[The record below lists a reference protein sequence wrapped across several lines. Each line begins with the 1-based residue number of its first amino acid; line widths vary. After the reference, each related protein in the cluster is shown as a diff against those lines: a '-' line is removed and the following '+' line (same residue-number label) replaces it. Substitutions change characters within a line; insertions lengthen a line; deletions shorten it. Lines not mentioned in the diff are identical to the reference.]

1 MLSKFDINK
10 LNELPIESVASALG
24 LTVSHHKSLCPFHND
39 SHPSLTY
46 HRGKNR
52 YKCYVCDAHGGVIDL
67 VMNYL
72 HKDFLTACRWL
83 SSMDPSTLIPPP
95 STDFPQPS
103 SLNPQPEKPFD
114 ASRYERFFERPWLSN
129 EARKFLFEERRLNAK
144 VVQWCRLTSWH
155 DKQGTPW
162 LQIPY
167 YSRDGKLIGIQ
178 NRNLAYL
185 PHCGQSPHS

>member
-114 ASRYERFFERPWLSN
+114 ASRYERFFQHPCLIFFRQG
-129 EARKFLFEERRLNAK
+129 KT
-144 VVQWCRLTSWH
+144 LT
-155 DKQGTPW
+155 
-162 LQIPY
+162 I
-167 YSRDGKLIGIQ
+167 
-178 NRNLAYL
+178 
-185 PHCGQSPHS
+185 

>member
-72 HKDFLTACRWL
+72 HKDFLSACRWL
-83 SSMDPSTLIPPP
+83 SSMDPSTLIL
-95 STDFPQPS
+95 QHPS
-103 SLNPQPEKPFD
+103 SLIPKPSADRTLHSPRVRTLCYCREVPHQQHRSISVDSCFTTVV
-114 ASRYERFFERPWLSN
+114 SRGAGTFTQL
-129 EARKFLFEERRLNAK
+129 RRSANY
-144 VVQWCRLTSWH
+144 H
-155 DKQGTPW
+155 
-162 LQIPY
+162 
-167 YSRDGKLIGIQ
+167 LIG
-178 NRNLAYL
+178 L
-185 PHCGQSPHS
+185 